1 MALYVI
7 TNGAGDMESIVL
19 DGLDAVKDQIREW
32 FEDGSYAF
40 RDGDTP
46 YVYQLGKKMT
56 VEVETK
62 VVFKGE

>member
-7 TNGAGDMESIVL
+7 TDGANDNESIVL
-19 DGLDAVKDQIREW
+19 DGLDAVKEQIREW
-32 FEDGSYAF
+32 FEDGTYAF
-40 RDGDTP
+40 RDGDGP

-62 VVFKGE
+62 VTIKGE